1 MLFIWISSVY
11 PFEET
16 TDREGRVVAWGAWR
30 VGRTKKR
37 EFDKLLSKNCG
48 SSKYTSYAFS
58 RDSLFLTD
66 L

>member
-1 MLFIWISSVY
+1 MLFSWISSVH

-37 EFDKLLSKNCG
+37 EIVKIVK
-48 SSKYTSYAFS
+48 
-58 RDSLFLTD
+58 
-66 L
+66 

>member
-1 MLFIWISSVY
+1 MLFSWISSVH

-37 EFDKLLSKNCG
+37 EFFKIV
-48 SSKYTSYAFS
+48 KYE
-58 RDSLFLTD
+58 LWK
-66 L
+66 